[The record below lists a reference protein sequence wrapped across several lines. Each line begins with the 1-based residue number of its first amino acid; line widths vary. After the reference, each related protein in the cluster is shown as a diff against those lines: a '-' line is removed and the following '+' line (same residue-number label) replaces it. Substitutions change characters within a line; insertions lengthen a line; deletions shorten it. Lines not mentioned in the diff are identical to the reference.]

1 MKKRNKDTIRSIEY
15 ICFIFLS
22 TLLVFHPTIRFV
34 RHNYIFLNVFPTRRF
49 CLKLLVAF
57 PSNQYLPTTIFWPF
71 LLLSFVFFSRLFFGS
86 CIVSIA
92 FFSIVSTSHMQGNWC
107 LLFPFYHGPHN
118 SCFSFFGEALA
129 TATLPTST
137 GSTSSGLLGRV
148 KDGNSPEPDSEKSP
162 TNWKTPE
169 LRISEGATEGFIIW

>member
-57 PSNQYLPTTIFWPF
+57 PSNQYLPPTIFWPF
-71 LLLSFVFFSRLFFGS
+71 LLLSFVFFFK
-86 CIVSIA
+86 A
-92 FFSIVSTSHMQGNWC
+92 FFWKLHCFYRVFFYSQHLSYAGELVSS
-107 LLFPFYHGPHN
+107 
-118 SCFSFFGEALA
+118 FSF
-129 TATLPTST
+129 LPWTPQLLLLLLWRST
-137 GSTSSGLLGRV
+137 GHCNIANVNRV
-148 KDGNSPEPDSEKSP
+148 YVIGAA
-162 TNWKTPE
+162 
-169 LRISEGATEGFIIW
+169 REGQRW